1 MLPKFKKF
9 MKNEAKPTRNRQ
21 VVTNERVSRLSGN
34 SKMCQISAQIV
45 LIHYVYST
53 MTIVIF

>member
-21 VVTNERVSRLSGN
+21 VVTNERVSGLSGN
-34 SKMCQISAQIV
+34 SKMCQISDLPHKLCTIV
-45 LIHYVYST
+45 LQYLQFT
-53 MTIVIF
+53 